1 MNVGLPDDGRDR
13 VLLERLAAGERGALA
28 ELYDIHADRLFGHA
42 LALTQNRA
50 DAEDLVQAT
59 FVRIAA
65 LGSAAGRI
73 RHPARYLHV
82 AVRAAATDL
91 IRRRVIRREAAGDL
105 AAAQAPSF
113 GTAWEI
119 DSLDVRRA
127 LAELPAEQREVVV
140 LHLVEG
146 FSFREI
152 GGVTGV
158 ATFTAASRYRLA
170 LARMR
175 RALGASR

>member
-1 MNVGLPDDGRDR
+1 MNVEPLDDGRDR
-13 VLLERLAAGERGALA
+13 VLLERLAAGQPGALA

-59 FVRIAA
+59 FLKIAA
-65 LGSAAGRI
+65 LGTVASGI
-73 RHPARYLHV
+73 RHPARYLHQ
-82 AVRAAATDL
+82 AIRGAAIDLSRRRATRRDAAA
-91 IRRRVIRREAAGDL
+91 DL
-105 AAAQAPSF
+105 AAAMAPSS
-113 GTAWEI
+113 GAALEI
-119 DSLDVRRA
+119 VSLDVRQA
-127 LAELPAEQREVVV
+127 LAGLPAEQREVVV

-152 GGVTGV
+152 GRATGV

-175 RALGASR
+175 RALGSSP